1 MTRGNQREVDR
12 QRAQKKQ
19 EEKIKAAGRGGDP
32 LKRNEND
39 ASALQAKVAAKQAA
53 AAAAAASMSNP
64 SGNAAPIV
72 PKKATAKK
80 ADAGLDDLLNAGLT
94 GGAGKKKSVSAK

>member
-1 MTRGNQREVDR
+1 MIAVAYFLERLDCSYLIFPFFIRVISEQ
-12 QRAQKKQ
+12 
-19 EEKIKAAGRGGDP
+19 GGDP

-53 AAAAAASMSNP
+53 AAAAAVNDP
-64 SGNAAPIV
+64 SGSAAPIV

-94 GGAGKKKSVSAK
+94 GGKKK

>member
-1 MTRGNQREVDR
+1 M
-12 QRAQKKQ
+12 RAVSEQ
-19 EEKIKAAGRGGDP
+19 GGDP

-53 AAAAAASMSNP
+53 AAAAAMSGQL
-64 SGNAAPIV
+64 GNLAPIV

-80 ADAGLDDLLNAGLT
+80 ADPGLDDLLNAGLT
-94 GGAGKKKSVSAK
+94 GAIGKKKSVSAK

>member
-1 MTRGNQREVDR
+1 
-12 QRAQKKQ
+12 
-19 EEKIKAAGRGGDP
+19 

-53 AAAAAASMSNP
+53 TAAAAAAS
-64 SGNAAPIV
+64 IV